1 VKNLILAIAIVL
13 GWSPVIWGAEAPST
27 LTSLSAVRGL
37 SNAEASH
44 ALPVAFEATVTY
56 APGREGLLFV
66 QEGGL
71 AIFVFNSANTRLV
84 PGDRVLVRGTTQA
97 SFHPIVVS
105 KSVTLVRHGA
115 LPQPVPVTFDDLL
128 HGRFD
133 CMLVSVRATV
143 RTADSMMNG
152 NARLTY
158 LQMLADGGYV
168 DAIVESGDSSLLSGL
183 LDAEVEVTGVAG
195 GIFDAKMQQTGVLL
209 HVPSLADVQVLKRAN
224 TNPRTLPITPMGEIM
239 SGYHVQDQSQR
250 VRVHGTITYYVPGR
264 AVVLQDGS
272 KSLWITT
279 LARNPMRIG
288 DLADASGFPDV
299 NNGSLVLTHGEIE
312 DRHTQAPITP
322 QPATWHQ
329 LALWSAN
336 KSEGHLYDLVSIE
349 GEVVMEV
356 REASQDEYVLTA
368 NGLMF
373 SAIFQHQNGDAAVQ
387 LPPMRAVPVGSRIRV
402 TGICMINDS
411 NPFYTT
417 KEASFNI
424 LLRSFD
430 DIEVVARPSLL
441 NIRNLIIV
449 VCGLLLVVFA
459 VLARGWTI
467 ERSVRRQSTR
477 LARIEQRR
485 SRILEDINGSR
496 PLAEILEEIT
506 DLASFMLHGAYCWCQ
521 VAEGAQLGKRP
532 LDSAALR
539 IVQHEIPAQSGP
551 PLGVFFAAFDPLAKP
566 STFETETLSRAAG
579 LVTLSVETRRLYSN
593 LRHRSEFDLLTDIHN
608 RFSLG
613 RHLQILIEDARRNA
627 GIFGLIY
634 IDLDQFKQVNDIYGH
649 HAGDLYLQEVA
660 QRLKQQ
666 LRSHDL
672 LARLGGDEFAVLL
685 PIVSSRAG
693 VEEIALRLEHC
704 FGEPFVL
711 DGHTL
716 QGAAS
721 FGIALYPEDSATG
734 DGLLNAADAAMYI
747 VKNSRKQAANKTA
760 EPA

>member
-13 GWSPVIWGAEAPST
+13 GCSPVVWGAEAPAT
-27 LTSLSAVRGL
+27 LTTLQAVHAL

-66 QEGGL
+66 QEGNL
-71 AIFVFNSANTRLV
+71 AIFVFNSANTRFV
-84 PGDRVLVRGTTQA
+84 PGDRVLVRGATQA

-115 LPQPVPVTFDDLL
+115 LPEPVPVTFDELL
-128 HGRFD
+128 HGSFD
-133 CMLVSVRATV
+133 CMLVSVRAVV

-158 LQMLADGGYV
+158 LQTLTDGGYV
-168 DAIVESGDSSLLSGL
+168 DALVESSDSSLISGL

-224 TNPRTLPITPMGEIM
+224 TNPLALPITPMGEIM
-239 SGYHVQDQSQR
+239 SGYHVRDQSR
-250 VRVHGTITYYVPGR
+250 RIRVHGTITYYVPGS

-288 DLADASGFPDV
+288 DLADATGFPDV

-312 DRHTQAPITP
+312 DSHMQAPITP
-322 QPATWHQ
+322 RPATWHQ
-329 LALWSAN
+329 LAFWSAN
-336 KSEGHLYDLVSIE
+336 RSEGHLYDLVSIE
-349 GEVVMEV
+349 GQVVMEV

-373 SAIFQHQNGDAAVQ
+373 PAIFQHQNGGASAQ
-387 LPPMRAVPVGSRIRV
+387 LPPMKIVPVGSRIRV
-402 TGICMINDS
+402 TGICVINDS

-417 KEASFNI
+417 KEASFSI

-441 NIRNLIIV
+441 NIRNLIIL

-459 VLARGWTI
+459 VVARGWTI
-467 ERSVRRQSTR
+467 ERGVRRQSTA
-477 LARIEQRR
+477 LAQIEQRR

-506 DLASFMLHGAYCWCQ
+506 DLASFMLHGAFCWCQ
-521 VAEGAQLGKRP
+521 ITEGARLGKRP
-532 LDSAALR
+532 LDTASLR

-551 PLGVFFAAFDPLAKP
+551 PLGVFFAAFDTLAKP
-566 STFETETLSRAAG
+566 STLEAETLSMAAG
-579 LVTLSVETRRLYSN
+579 LVTLAIETRRLYSD

-634 IDLDQFKQVNDIYGH
+634 IDLDQFKQVNDLYGH
-649 HAGDLYLQEVA
+649 RIGDLYLQEVA
-660 QRLKQQ
+660 LRFKQQ

-672 LARLGGDEFAVLL
+672 LARFGGDEFAVLL
-685 PIVSSRAG
+685 PIVSCRAS

-704 FGEPFVL
+704 FGQPFVI

-716 QGAAS
+716 HGAAS
-721 FGIALYPEDSATG
+721 FGIALYPEDGATG
-734 DGLLNAADAAMYI
+734 DGLLNAADAAMYV
-747 VKNSRKQAANKTA
+747 VKNSRKQAPGRTS
-760 EPA
+760 ERM

>member
-1 VKNLILAIAIVL
+1 VKNLVLAIAIVF
-13 GWSPVIWGAEAPST
+13 GGSSVVWGAAAPAT
-27 LTSLSAVRGL
+27 LTSLQAVHAL

-56 APGREGLLFV
+56 APGRESLLFV
-66 QEGGL
+66 QDGNL
-71 AIFVFNSANTRLV
+71 AIFVFDSMNTGLL

-97 SFHPIVVS
+97 SFRPIVVS

-115 LPQPVPVTFDDLL
+115 LPAPLPVTFDALL

-133 CMLVSVRATV
+133 CMLVSVHGVV
-143 RTADSMMNG
+143 RTADPQTNKTV
-152 NARLTY
+152 RLSY
-158 LQMLADGGYV
+158 LQLLVDGGFVNATV
-168 DAIVESGDSSLLSGL
+168 DNNNENALNGL
-183 LDAEVEVTGVAG
+183 LDAEVQVTGIAG
-195 GIFDAKMQQTGVLL
+195 GIFDGKMQQTGVLL
-209 HVPSLADVQVLKRAN
+209 HVPSLANVQVLKHAS
-224 TNPRTLPITPMGEIM
+224 TNPRALPITPMGEIM

-250 VRVHGTITYYVPGR
+250 VRVHGTITYYEPGN

-272 KSLWITT
+272 RSMWITT
-279 LARNPMRIG
+279 LARNPMQIG
-288 DLADASGFPDV
+288 DLADATGFPDV
-299 NNGSLVLTHGEIE
+299 NNGALVLTHSEIE
-312 DRHTQAPITP
+312 DSHMQAPIAP

-336 KSEGHLYDLVSIE
+336 KPEGHLYDLVSIE

-356 REASQDEYVLTA
+356 REAAQDEYVLSA

-373 SAIFQHQNGDAAVQ
+373 SAIFQHQNGGAAVQ
-387 LPPMRAVPVGSRIRV
+387 LPPMKTVPVGSRIRV
-402 TGICMINDS
+402 TGICMINDT

-430 DIEVVARPSLL
+430 DVEVVAQPSLL
-441 NIRNLIIV
+441 NIRNLIIL

-467 ERSVRRQSTR
+467 EHRVRRHSTT
-477 LARIEQRR
+477 LARIEQWR
-485 SRILEDINGSR
+485 SSILEDINGSR
-496 PLAEILEEIT
+496 PLAEILEAIT
-506 DLASFMLHGAYCWCQ
+506 ELASFALHSPYCWCQ
-521 VAEGAQLGKRP
+521 VADGALLGKRP
-532 LDSAALR
+532 ADTAALR
-539 IVQHEIPAQSGP
+539 IVQHEIPARSGL
-551 PLGVFFAAFDPLAKP
+551 PLGVFFAACDPRTKP
-566 STFETETLSRAAG
+566 SALETKTLSMAAG
-579 LVTLSVETRRLYSN
+579 LATLAIETRRLYSS
-593 LRHRSEFDLLTDIHN
+593 LRHRSEFDLLTEIHN

-613 RHLQILIEDARRNA
+613 KHLEILIQDSRKNA

-634 IDLDQFKQVNDIYGH
+634 IDLDQFKQVNDLYGH
-649 HAGDLYLQEVA
+649 HTGDLYLQEVA
-660 QRLKQQ
+660 RRLKLQ

-685 PIVSSRAG
+685 PLVSSRAR

-704 FGEPFVL
+704 FSEPFVL
-711 DGHTL
+711 EEQTL

-734 DGLLNAADAAMYI
+734 DGLLNAADAAMYAI
-747 VKNSRKQAANKTA
+747 KNSRKHAANRTP
-760 EPA
+760 E